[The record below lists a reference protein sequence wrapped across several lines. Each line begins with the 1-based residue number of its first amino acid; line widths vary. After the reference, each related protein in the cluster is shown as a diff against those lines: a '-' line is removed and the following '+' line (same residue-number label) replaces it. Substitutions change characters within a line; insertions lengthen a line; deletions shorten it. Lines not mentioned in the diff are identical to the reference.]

1 MLIIRVRDN
10 ENKRWKRNAGKKKT
24 KAEKN
29 KGDKSY
35 SEKVRPIWFCC
46 ALKLGFLQSVCKASL
61 IFKSNLSI
69 I

>member
-1 MLIIRVRDN
+1 MPVICVRN
-10 ENKRWKRNAGKKKT
+10 NKNKRWKRNTEKKT

-29 KGDKSY
+29 KGDKNY
-35 SEKVRPIWFCC
+35 REKVRAIWFCC
-46 ALKLGFLQSVCKASL
+46 ALKLGFLQSLCKASL